1 MPYYPDRKPA
11 PSGETQRNET
21 HLNEKHL
28 NDNQRNRTAAEKR
41 NRLLQRNE
49 NQRNRTAAE
58 KRNRLLR
65 LSVAVFLS
73 LLFLYGGIRLLL
85 YRSELDDSRKTAAEL
100 RRIQNR
106 EEIKSE
112 STDLPALPV
121 PKETMTAAAAS
132 SVPAVTPVPSP
143 AASGGRLPAV
153 TYPDNPEWKVSE
165 RFRKL
170 RKKGSY
176 IIGWLSFDE
185 VDEAVC
191 QKDNTFFLNHD
202 ATGKRNGNGAIFLD
216 SGVSLMTRPYT
227 LFIYGHNMKN
237 GNMFGRLKKYKE
249 TGYFYKH
256 RIISFDS
263 LYEDGQ
269 YAVFAV
275 MEMDTAPGTSRWYNL
290 WSLDTPI
297 VAEREEAIRTLEKRS
312 VIRSVLDV
320 KADDQLLLLITCVGD
335 DEERLVV
342 AARRLRDG
350 EQADQLQMSPE

>member
-1 MPYYPDRKPA
+1 MPYYPERKLE
-11 PSGETQRNET
+11 PSGEKQRNT
-21 HLNEKHL
+21 
-28 NDNQRNRTAAEKR
+28 
-41 NRLLQRNE
+41 
-49 NQRNRTAAE
+49 TAAE

-100 RRIQNR
+100 RRIQNL
-106 EEIKSE
+106 EEIKTE
-112 STDLPALPV
+112 STNLPV
-121 PKETMTAAAAS
+121 PKETVTAASVSPIPAATTIPSPEAS
-132 SVPAVTPVPSP
+132 SDRLEAVS
-143 AASGGRLPAV
+143 
-153 TYPDNPEWKVSE
+153 YPDNPEWKVSE

-191 QKDNTFFLNHD
+191 QKDNTYFLNHD
-202 ATGKRNGNGAIFLD
+202 ATGKRNLNGAIFLD

-227 LFIYGHNMKN
+227 LFLYGHNMKS

-249 TGYFYKH
+249 SGYFYKH
-256 RIISFDS
+256 RIITFDT

-275 MEMDTAPGTSRWYNL
+275 MEMDTTPGTARWYDL
-290 WSLDTPI
+290 WSLAADSY
-297 VAEREEAIRTLEKRS
+297 AEREEAIRTLERRS
-312 VIRSVLDV
+312 VISSALDV
-320 KADDQLLLLITCVGD
+320 QADDQILLLVTCLDGD
-335 DEERLVV
+335 TERLVV
-342 AARRLRDG
+342 AARRLREG
-350 EQADQLQMSPE
+350 EQTNQLNMKKQSDGNH

>member
-1 MPYYPDRKPA
+1 MPYYPDREPA

-28 NDNQRNRTAAEKR
+28 NDN
-41 NRLLQRNE
+41 QRNE

-85 YRSELDDSRKTAAEL
+85 YRSELDDSRKTATEL

-121 PKETMTAAAAS
+121 PKETVTAAAASPVPAAAAS
-132 SVPAVTPVPSP
+132 SVPAAAPVPSP

-191 QKDNTFFLNHD
+191 QKDNTYFLNHD

-227 LFIYGHNMKN
+227 LFLYGHNMKN

-249 TGYFYKH
+249 TAYFYKH

-269 YAVFAV
+269 YAAFAV

-297 VAEREEAIRTLEKRS
+297 VAEREEAIRTLQKRS

-350 EQADQLQMSPE
+350 EQADQLQMSLESASR

>member
-1 MPYYPDRKPA
+1 MPYYPDREPV

-21 HLNEKHL
+21 HLNKKHL

-41 NRLLQRNE
+41 NRLL
-49 NQRNRTAAE
+49 
-58 KRNRLLR
+58 R
-65 LSVAVFLS
+65 LSVAFFLS

-112 STDLPALPV
+112 STDLPV
-121 PKETMTAAAAS
+121 PKETVTAAAAS
-132 SVPAVTPVPSP
+132 PVPAAAPVPSP

-191 QKDNTFFLNHD
+191 QKDNTYFLNHD

-227 LFIYGHNMKN
+227 LFLYGHNMKN

-275 MEMDTAPGTSRWYNL
+275 LEMDTAPGTSRWYNL

-320 KADDQLLLLITCVGD
+320 KPDDQLLLLITCVGD

-350 EQADQLQMSPE
+350 EQADQLQMSPESASP